1 MSEFENVGATG
12 DFDQGV
18 GKAVVV
24 GGRMVAVFHVGDEW
38 FAIDDLCPHM
48 GAPLSEGYVEGK
60 CVTCPWHAW
69 HFSFES
75 GQLDGDSKIAVD
87 TYQIKVE
94 NDQVWVKL
102 DDEPAP

>member
-1 MSEFENVGATG
+1 MSDYENVGKTT
-12 DFDQGV
+12 DFEEGS

-24 GGRMVAVFHVGDEW
+24 DGRMVAVFRTGDEW

-69 HFSFES
+69 NFSFEN
-75 GQLDGDSKIAVD
+75 GQLDGNQNIAVD
-87 TYQIKVE
+87 TYQIKIE
-94 NDQVWVKL
+94 NDDVWVKL
-102 DDEPAP
+102 DD